1 MLTSFPLSRESQ
13 RPFFLLKSGAM
24 IIHTIFR
31 SGKAPPVK
39 KSVLCLTLV
48 GVGLIVFLPIVWA
61 YQKMKLDMGVD
72 IAEIILTFATVIFL
86 GMVLAGMG
94 LAYFIDG
101 AIRKQRF
108 IFRAPQPGGW
118 VNALIRIWGFE
129 LIDEQ
134 PESPV
139 VSEPAKTLEA
149 NEALAILN
157 KPRRRGRKPTYSI
170 DRWKRIVLKWEN
182 RDTLRDTMTLADLLA
197 EEFGTHADGSP
208 RMTEQSYYDW
218 RDRVIT
224 EIKKEAEA
232 TKSSGQIT

>member
-1 MLTSFPLSRESQ
+1 MFCWWGRY
-13 RPFFLLKSGAM
+13 FLLKSGTM

-31 SGKAPPVK
+31 SGKYPPVK
-39 KSVLCLTLV
+39 KGVLYLTL
-48 GVGLIVFLPIVWA
+48 GGIGLIVFLPIVWA
-61 YQKMKLDMGVD
+61 YQKMKLGMGVN
-72 IAEIILTFATVIFL
+72 IAQITLTFAIVIFL

-94 LAYFIDG
+94 LAYFFDG

-108 IFRAPQPGGW
+108 IFRAPQPRGW
-118 VNALIRIWGFE
+118 VNVLIRIWGFE

-134 PESPV
+134 PESPAI
-139 VSEPAKTLEA
+139 SAPTQTLKA

-218 RDRVIT
+218 RDRVFA
-224 EIKKEAEA
+224 ELKKEVEG
-232 TKSSGQIT
+232 TKSSGQITRGKM